1 MNRAFDSP
9 AHSDLT
15 VVVGDTDTRFN
26 VHKVILGLR
35 TSFFT
40 NATRHGFSEANDN
53 VVTIREHDVEAV
65 RSFLKYCYTG
75 DYGETQLIG
84 GSMFGRPSLEQAYG
98 YMYLEY
104 IHADPLL
111 G

>member
-9 AHSDLT
+9 THSDLT
-15 VVVGDTDTRFN
+15 IVVDDTRFH

-35 TSFFT
+35 TPFFT

-53 VVTIREHDVEAV
+53 VVTIREHSVEAV
-65 RSFLKYCYTG
+65 RGFLKYCYTG

-84 GSMFGRPSLEQAYG
+84 GKHVWTPILGASMLQVRVYIFGIYAC
-98 YMYLEY
+98 
-104 IHADPLL
+104 
-111 G
+111 

>member
-9 AHSDLT
+9 THSDLT
-15 VVVGDTDTRFN
+15 IVVDDTRFH

-35 TSFFT
+35 TPFFT

-53 VVTIREHDVEAV
+53 VVTIREHGVEAV
-65 RSFLKYCYTG
+65 RSLLKYCYTG
-75 DYGETQLIG
+75 EYGEMPMIG
-84 GSMFGRPSLEQAYG
+84 LFDANPRNKQVCSCRYRVYANE
-98 YMYLEY
+98 
-104 IHADPLL
+104 IL